1 VNKFL
6 TYKNTILKKCN
17 LTIITVTR
25 NNFDSLKETYHSVIN
40 SSVYPEQW
48 IIVDGNSTD
57 KTKEY
62 FSKLVVSGIKY
73 FFLSEPD
80 DGIYDAMNKGIR
92 IAECDYLLF
101 LNAGDMLSENS
112 LPQEINEAIQL
123 NFITTSYFGSK
134 RTRMLPEWYGI
145 PAPHQA
151 FIFPNIKDPQIMYDM
166 QYSYAADYDYYLKYR
181 KLGVNF
187 RKNESGAIKYQRGG
201 FSDGDYIQASKEK
214 NIVVK
219 KYFGPCM
226 YLLVSFMDSC
236 KIILKKALR
245 NKSPYV
251 KK

>member
-1 VNKFL
+1 MI
-6 TYKNTILKKCN
+6 YENTILKNCN

-25 NNFDSLKETYHSVIN
+25 NNYDSLKETYYSVIN

-48 IIVDGNSTD
+48 IIIDGNSND

-62 FSKLVVSGIKY
+62 FSKLAVSGIKY
-73 FFLSEPD
+73 FYLSEPD
-80 DGIYDAMNKGIR
+80 DGIYDAMNKGLR

-101 LNAGDMLSENS
+101 LNAGDTLSETT
-112 LPQEINEAIQL
+112 LPQEINGASQL
-123 NFITTSYFGSK
+123 NFITTSYFGKK

-151 FIFPNIKDPQIMYDM
+151 FIFPNIKNPQILYDT
-166 QYSYAADYDYYLKYR
+166 QYSYAADYDYYLKFR

-201 FSDGDYIQASKEK
+201 FSDGDYVKAVIEK
-214 NIVVK
+214 NMVVK
-219 KYFGPCM
+219 KYFGPLI
-226 YLLVSFMDSC
+226 YLFVSYMDFC

-245 NKSPYV
+245 HKSPYV
-251 KK
+251 KQ